1 MQTTSGS
8 AMAKAAASSPER
20 SQREQRAFKRS
31 AARLNL
37 RLCPSC
43 NAPVQKTCG
52 CNRMSCRCGA
62 RFEWSSAKPVV
73 KTYRYRTYRYG
84 KQAAGAVG
92 TAAVVVVAAPVV
104 VAGAAVALAGVAVLI
119 YGLINVPMIIV

>member
-73 KTYRYRTYRYG
+73 KTYRYRTYRYAKKG
-84 KQAAGAVG
+84 AGVVG
-92 TAAVVVVAAPVV
+92 TAVVVVVAAPVV
-104 VAGAAVALAGVAVLI
+104 VAGAAVAGAAALI
-119 YGLINVPMIIV
+119 YGLALSSGVG

>member
-1 MQTTSGS
+1 
-8 AMAKAAASSPER
+8 MAKAAASSPER
-20 SQREQRAFKRS
+20 SQREQRAFKRA

-92 TAAVVVVAAPVV
+92 TAVVVVVAAPVV